1 MASRTK
7 IVSPFL
13 RRGTNTH
20 GMMGA
25 MLVCLSITAAHFAL
39 RYDPGFAL
47 RFLFYLA
54 LGGALD
60 LLYSLLKD
68 GRPAIPRASTFV
80 TTALL
85 VLSVPAHMPWAQIG
99 AGLLVAVWFGKRMVD
114 AHALRLNPM
123 LLGRLFMMIVFP
135 DSIQQWLPSGAK
147 IDALSS
153 ATPLGL
159 FAAERVAY
167 SPLRILLGDIRG
179 NWEGIYAIL
188 PGSPGE
194 VLPLLALACGV
205 FLYLRGMADWRPGVL
220 YLLGFALTC
229 SLLNMPVA
237 FHLVAGSTV
246 FTAVYIVSDPRS
258 MPGSKFGRLAAG
270 LLAGILN
277 AAIRKHGFYPEGV
290 VFAVLT
296 VNLLSPT
303 LDRIAFTARGAALR
317 ISSRR
322 AASRQA

>member
-1 MASRTK
+1 MAPRTNL
-7 IVSPFL
+7 VSPFL
-13 RRGTNTH
+13 RRGTNTR
-20 GMMGA
+20 GMMAG
-25 MLVCLSITAAHFAL
+25 MLVCLAVTAAHFAL

-47 RFLFYLA
+47 RYLLYLA

-60 LLYSLLKD
+60 LVYSLLKD

-85 VLSVPAHMPWAQIG
+85 VLSVPAHMPWWQIG
-99 AGLLVAVWFGKRMVD
+99 TGLLVAVWFGKRVVD
-114 AHALRLNPM
+114 ARALRLNPM
-123 LLGRLFMMIVFP
+123 LLGRLFMMIVFA
-135 DSIQQWLPSGAK
+135 DSIQQWLPPGAK

-159 FAAERVAY
+159 FAAEGVAY
-167 SPLRILLGDIRG
+167 SPVQILLGNVRG
-179 NWEGIYAIL
+179 DWESIYAIL

-194 VLPLLALACGV
+194 VLPLLALACGI
-205 FLYLRGMADWRPGVL
+205 FLYLRGIVDWWPGVL
-220 YLLGFALTC
+220 FLIGFALTC

-237 FHLVAGSTV
+237 FHLAAGSTV

-277 AAIRKHGFYPEGV
+277 AAIRNHGYYPEGV
-290 VFAVLT
+290 VPAVLA

-303 LDRIAFTARGAALR
+303 LDRIAFTTRGVALR
-317 ISSRR
+317 ISSK
-322 AASRQA
+322 RQTGRT